1 MSARGHKVLLLTGLL
16 VLGYLQYRLWFADGG
31 IPDVRQRQAMN
42 EQMRQAN
49 AQLAARNDALQA
61 EVDDLKSG
69 VAAMEGRARTDLG
82 MVREGETF
90 YLLVSR

>member
-1 MSARGHKVLLLTGLL
+1 MARAALISGLL
-16 VLGYLQYRLWFADGG
+16 ILGYFQYRLWFADGG
-31 IPDVRQRQAMN
+31 IPDVRRQQAEIAVMT
-42 EQMRQAN
+42 EQN
-49 AQLAARNDALQA
+49 AQLKARNAALEA

-82 MVREGETF
+82 MVRKDETF

>member
-1 MSARGHKVLLLTGLL
+1 MS
-16 VLGYLQYRLWFADGG
+16 
-31 IPDVRQRQAMN
+31 
-42 EQMRQAN
+42 EQN
-49 AQLAARNDALQA
+49 AHLRARNAALQA

-82 MVREGETF
+82 MVRQGETF

>member
-1 MSARGHKVLLLTGLL
+1 MGKAALIAGLL
-16 VLGYLQYRLWFADGG
+16 ILGYFQYRLWFADGG
-31 IPDVRQRQAMN
+31 IPDVRRQ
-42 EQMRQAN
+42 QAEIADMTETN
-49 AQLAARNDALQA
+49 ARLRARNEALQA

-82 MVREGETF
+82 MVRRDETF

>member
-1 MSARGHKVLLLTGLL
+1 MAKAVLISGLL
-16 VLGYLQYRLWFADGG
+16 ILGYFQYRLWFADGS
-31 IPDVRQRQAMN
+31 IPDVRGQQAEIAAMS
-42 EQMRQAN
+42 EQN
-49 AQLAARNDALQA
+49 AHLRARNAALQA

-82 MVREGETF
+82 MVRQGETF